1 MKDKSAVFSDEEEEG
16 DESYDNGSDED
27 KDYYN
32 QFDMDLSAL

>member
-1 MKDKSAVFSDEEEEG
+1 MEDKSAVSSEEEEV
-16 DESYDNGSDED
+16 DESCDNGSDED

>member
-1 MKDKSAVFSDEEEEG
+1 MEDNAAVSSDEEEEG
-16 DESYDNGSDED
+16 DESCDNGSDED